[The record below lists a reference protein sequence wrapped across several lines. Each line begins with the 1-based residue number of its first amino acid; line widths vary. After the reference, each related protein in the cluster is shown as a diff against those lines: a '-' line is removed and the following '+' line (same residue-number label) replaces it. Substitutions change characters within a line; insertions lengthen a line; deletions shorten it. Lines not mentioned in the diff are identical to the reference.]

1 MNPKRYY
8 SDFLV
13 IGSGIAGLAFAI
25 KASRLGTVNI
35 VTKKK
40 DSDSNTNY
48 AQGGI
53 AAVLSSGDSV
63 EDHMADTLRTGSD
76 LCNTEAVKILV
87 TEGPDRVRELMEWG
101 TRFSIRIDSNGH
113 KTLDLGRE
121 GGHSCNRI
129 AHASDLTG
137 QEIERAL
144 INKIS
149 TIDSIKIFENNT
161 AIDLLT
167 EHQLR
172 FLSSEER
179 RFNGAGTITC
189 YGAYILDNS
198 TGVVNI
204 FNSKITI
211 LATGGVGQAY
221 LHTTNP
227 DIATGDGIAM
237 AYRAGARIADMEF
250 IQFHPTA
257 LYEEKQE
264 GRSFLISEAVR
275 GEGGILLNSRGKR
288 FMEEEHPMK
297 DLAPRDIVARAIDRE
312 LKTLGDKYV
321 LLDITFK
328 GLDFL
333 RKRFPHIY
341 EHCSEQGIDIA
352 REPIPVVPAAHY
364 LCGGIISDLYGRT
377 SIKNLY
383 VSGESSCTGVHGA
396 NRLAS
401 NSLLEGVVFSH
412 RAYENISD
420 TIDTIEKTSVPEYPD
435 WSKEGTFD
443 LEEWILIQ
451 HNLEDVKRL
460 MWDYVGIVRSDL
472 RLQRAYRRIILL
484 DEEIQDFY
492 KRSTVSSKLV
502 ELRNLATI
510 AKLIIQGAMTRK
522 ESRGL
527 HFNTDYPQPVA
538 DQKKN
543 IILQSGF
550 EPMITQISSQDFS

>member
-1 MNPKRYY
+1 MNSSQFY
-8 SDFLV
+8 SDFLI

-25 KASRLGTVNI
+25 NVSQYGSVNI

-53 AAVLSSGDSV
+53 AVVLSPDDSI
-63 EDHMADTLRTGSD
+63 EDHIKDTLEVGAN
-76 LCNTEAVKILV
+76 LCNRRAVEILV
-87 TEGPDRVRELMEWG
+87 SNGPDRVRELINWG
-101 TRFSIRIDSNGH
+101 TRFSSRTDTVGH
-113 KTLDLGRE
+113 KILDLGKE

-144 INKIS
+144 LNKIS
-149 TIDSIKIFENNT
+149 TIDNIKIFENST

-172 FLSSEER
+172 YLSSQER
-179 RFNGAGTITC
+179 SFNGTDSITC

-204 FNSKITI
+204 FNSKITF
-211 LATGGVGQAY
+211 LATGGVGQVY
-221 LHTTNP
+221 RHTTNP

-237 AYRAGARIADMEF
+237 AYRAGALIADMEF
-250 IQFHPTA
+250 IQFHPTT
-257 LYEEKQE
+257 LYEEKQDE
-264 GRSFLISEAVR
+264 RSFLISEAVR
-275 GEGGILLNSRGKR
+275 GEGGILINSRGHR
-288 FMEEEHPMK
+288 FMEHEHPMK

-312 LKTLGDKYV
+312 LKTLGDKFV
-321 LLDITFK
+321 LLDISFK
-328 GLDFL
+328 DKDFL
-333 RKRFPHIY
+333 TQRFPQIY
-341 EHCSEQGIDIA
+341 EQCLEKGYDITQ
-352 REPIPVVPAAHY
+352 EPIPVVPAAHY
-364 LCGGIISDLYGRT
+364 LCGGIISDLFGRT
-377 SIKNLY
+377 AIRNLY

-412 RAYENISD
+412 RAYEHICSS
-420 TIDTIEKTSVPEYPD
+420 IDSIRKIAIPEYPH
-435 WSKEGTFD
+435 WNKEGTFD

-451 HNLEDVKRL
+451 HNVEGVQRL
-460 MWDYVGIVRSDL
+460 MWDYVGIVRSNL
-472 RLQRAYRRIILL
+472 RLQRAFRRILLL

-492 KRSTVSSKLV
+492 RRSTISSRLV

-510 AKLIIQGAMTRK
+510 AKLIIQGAMSRK

-527 HFNTDYPQPVA
+527 HYNTDYPFTI
-538 DQKKN
+538 DNQKRHV
-543 IILQSGF
+543 ILQSGM
-550 EPMITQISSQDFS
+550 EPYMRDLEELSFS